1 MLERASWSGPEL
13 FSIPTYAIQLL
24 SLTQSKIKEMRD
36 RMTVGLIIQVGG
48 PVYIETGNLGKYT
61 TDNHKPTSFR
71 NNTEIH
77 KHRK

>member
-1 MLERASWSGPEL
+1 
-13 FSIPTYAIQLL
+13 
-24 SLTQSKIKEMRD
+24 MRD